1 MGHKKRKRVEVPVVD
16 VADWRRLH
24 RSGNPSRILAD
35 PELRAFVHEHLPTT
49 TFEQIAAASREKFGP
64 ERGTS
69 VSAISRYWVYIVR
82 PKLELRP
89 KKSGTRRRV
98 KRNWPRAARSSA
110 AASDT

>member
-24 RSGNPSRILAD
+24 RGGNPSRILAD
-35 PELRAFVHEHLPTT
+35 SELRAFVHERLPTT

-69 VSAISRYWVYIVR
+69 VSAISRYWVYVVR
-82 PKLELRP
+82 PQLMPRR
-89 KKSGTRRRV
+89 KKSDARRR
-98 KRNWPRAARSSA
+98 KTSL
-110 AASDT
+110 